1 MTHPVSLKYSLVLG
15 SVSSEKVLV
24 SSQGVCVSFLDVGN
38 NFRFE
43 FVFQASDGP
52 NAVGAFLNRNSPYY
66 HVAFTTS
73 EFNEDAKHLEN
84 CGLKP
89 LEAFKSEALEMKRCA
104 FFIGPD
110 HHIIEIIEE

>member
-1 MTHPVSLKYSLVLG
+1 MHLLLVAMGGALGAMARYSVYNVAAFWG
-15 SVSSEKVLV
+15 HKPAWAT
-24 SSQGVCVSFLDVGN
+24 F
-38 NFRFE
+38 FI
-43 FVFQASDGP
+43 

-66 HVAFTTS
+66 HVAFTAS

-84 CGLKP
+84 CGLKR
-89 LEAFKSEALEMKRCA
+89 LETFKSEAFEMKRCA

>member
-1 MTHPVSLKYSLVLG
+1 MQSLYQNVFAG

-38 NFRFE
+38 NVRFE
-43 FVFQASDGP
+43 FVSKASDAP
-52 NAVGAFLNRNSPYY
+52 NAVGAFLNRNSP
-66 HVAFTTS
+66 
-73 EFNEDAKHLEN
+73 LET
-84 CGLKP
+84 
-89 LEAFKSEALEMKRCA
+89 FKSEAFEMKRCA

>member
-1 MTHPVSLKYSLVLG
+1 MQSLYQNVFAG
-15 SVSSEKVLV
+15 SVFSEKVLL
-24 SSQGVCVSFLDVGN
+24 SSQGVCVSLLDVGN
-38 NFRFE
+38 NVRFE
-43 FVFQASDGP
+43 FVSKASDAP

-66 HVAFTTS
+66 HVAFTAS
-73 EFNEDAKHLEN
+73 EFNEDVKHLEY